1 MQAFPVSRTI
11 TGGRYRPGGP
21 MTVSLVL
28 KAEEV
33 AAQVPRAD
41 GMWEVVLPRDSQ
53 IHERFGWHM
62 TEIK

>member
-1 MQAFPVSRTI
+1 
-11 TGGRYRPGGP
+11 

-62 TEIK
+62 TEIQ